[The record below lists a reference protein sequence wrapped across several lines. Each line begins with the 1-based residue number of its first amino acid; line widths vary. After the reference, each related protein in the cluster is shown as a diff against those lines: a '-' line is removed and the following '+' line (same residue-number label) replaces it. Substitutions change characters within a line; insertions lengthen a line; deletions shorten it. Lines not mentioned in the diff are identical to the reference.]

1 MTATIHQLRPYAP
14 IAIPADTIRADCERL
29 MRRLVRDGRT
39 PERQNARCGCWLIF
53 WTTSLCGLKK
63 HDPRRSLVPL

>member
-1 MTATIHQLRPYAP
+1 MSNVIPLRPHAP

-39 PERQNARCGCWLIF
+39 PEAELRLLADLLDHIIVRVEERQ
-53 WTTSLCGLKK
+53 
-63 HDPRRSLVPL
+63 

>member
-1 MTATIHQLRPYAP
+1 MTATIHQLRPHAP

-39 PERQNARCGCWLIF
+39 PEREMRLLADLLDHIIARTESGQ
-53 WTTSLCGLKK
+53 
-63 HDPRRSLVPL
+63 